1 MGLFILLFLCI
12 LCCSQAIALQE
23 VDCNDNE
30 VFNAVDIALKE
41 YNRGRKNG
49 HLFAL
54 NVILEASR
62 TEGPGK
68 NFLVK
73 YQIRE
78 STCAVGEDIPWEKCS
93 FIAASEGDS
102 GECLAEVHIDDSLNL
117 SSVQQ
122 TCQINLAP
130 GKVASSQAP
139 CLGCWTRIS
148 TKASELQP
156 VVKHGIELFNNE
168 SDENAL
174 FGVKKILTA
183 ESQVVA
189 GWNYKV
195 QYSIKTTNCSKAEL
209 PLLTPECQAIPEGRE
224 GICTITAYVH
234 FTNELVSATQDCK
247 LKADE
252 IVPAPV
258 CVGCPVSISIH
269 NPELQE
275 PLAAALEKY
284 NSESQNDFH
293 YAIVQITKATSQ
305 SMPAKGAKSD
315 LACSHENRFRP
326 GVCPDC
332 KINIPTDSPI
342 LQKPLA
348 AALEKFNLDSDDD
361 FYYKVEEIITATRQ
375 VESGIL
381 FRIMFI
387 VKKTNCSKAKFPNLN
402 EGCTATV
409 DSEPLECNASIYQK
423 PLAFKNRVTVDC
435 MATKSLQFFQRRPP
449 GFTPFR
455 SAGVK
460 GSSRHTPKKEL
471 AFGRKHGH
479 GRGHDRGHHHKKT
492 KKGSEE
498 SEESDEDV
506 RQDFPNQQSTSKPF
520 LEEQDVTRN
529 ADEDIFPSFGTPD
542 PTISLFQDSNSKPIS
557 LFQKLPEL
565 PEPPAPKC
573 PGRSWKPITAPT
585 TPLQKDLNDFVLGD
599 LLPDLLEETSE
610 PHETTAVPQEQLHE
624 DFDLRDAL
632 LG

>member
-1 MGLFILLFLCI
+1 IESYNSIIHYMGLFILLFLCI

-54 NVILEASR
+54 NVILEAS
-62 TEGPGK
+62 PGK

-93 FIAASEGDS
+93 FIAASEGVS
-102 GECLAEVHIDDSLNL
+102 IRLPA
-117 SSVQQ
+117 SSSRCKGHAREQWENKQ
-122 TCQINLAP
+122 CSP

-209 PLLTPECQAIPEGRE
+209 PLLTPECQAIPEG
-224 GICTITAYVH
+224 IKADS
-234 FTNELVSATQDCK
+234 VSRRK
-247 LKADE
+247 SDE

-305 SMPAKGAKSD
+305 VGTFLLHLYFNFVQTQCSVGVILAHFPLLEVQGLFRERKVTPAFKKWLRCLGEQIHA
-315 LACSHENRFRP
+315 
-326 GVCPDC
+326 
-332 KINIPTDSPI
+332 PTKVGILPI
-342 LQKPLA
+342 L
-348 AALEKFNLDSDDD
+348 S
-361 FYYKVEEIITATRQ
+361 
-375 VESGIL
+375 
-381 FRIMFI
+381 
-387 VKKTNCSKAKFPNLN
+387 
-402 EGCTATV
+402 
-409 DSEPLECNASIYQK
+409 
-423 PLAFKNRVTVDC
+423 
-435 MATKSLQFFQRRPP
+435 
-449 GFTPFR
+449 
-455 SAGVK
+455 
-460 GSSRHTPKKEL
+460 
-471 AFGRKHGH
+471 
-479 GRGHDRGHHHKKT
+479 
-492 KKGSEE
+492 
-498 SEESDEDV
+498 
-506 RQDFPNQQSTSKPF
+506 
-520 LEEQDVTRN
+520 
-529 ADEDIFPSFGTPD
+529 
-542 PTISLFQDSNSKPIS
+542 
-557 LFQKLPEL
+557 
-565 PEPPAPKC
+565 
-573 PGRSWKPITAPT
+573 
-585 TPLQKDLNDFVLGD
+585 
-599 LLPDLLEETSE
+599 
-610 PHETTAVPQEQLHE
+610 
-624 DFDLRDAL
+624 
-632 LG
+632 